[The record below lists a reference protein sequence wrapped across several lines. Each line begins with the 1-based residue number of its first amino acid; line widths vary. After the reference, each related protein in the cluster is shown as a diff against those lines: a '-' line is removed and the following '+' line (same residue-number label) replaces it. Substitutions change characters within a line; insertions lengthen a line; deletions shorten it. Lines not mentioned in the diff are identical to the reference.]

1 MKARL
6 SVPLAVFVL
15 LAIVF
20 AVGLNLER
28 KALPQAIIG
37 KPAPAFELPQLH
49 HPALQL
55 GPADLLGQVWLLN
68 VWASW
73 CAACR
78 VEHPVLVE
86 LSRQAQVPIYGL
98 NYKDD
103 PRDAIEWLRRLGDP
117 YVASVQDKDGRA
129 GIDYGVAGAPY
140 TFVIDKA
147 GVVRLKY
154 VGPLTQEVWLRDV
167 QPLIRQLQ
175 G

>member
-1 MKARL
+1 MKARRI
-6 SVPLAVFVL
+6 VPLAAIML

-28 KALPQAIIG
+28 QPVPPAFIG
-37 KPAPAFELPQLH
+37 KPAPAFELPRLH
-49 HPALQL
+49 QPTQRLA
-55 GPADLLGQVWLLN
+55 PADLLGQVWILN

-78 VEHPVLVE
+78 VEHPMLVE
-86 LSRQAQVPIYGL
+86 LSRQQQVPIYGL

-103 PRDAIEWLRRLGDP
+103 SRDALEWLRRLGDP

-129 GIDYGVAGAPY
+129 GIDYGLTGAPY